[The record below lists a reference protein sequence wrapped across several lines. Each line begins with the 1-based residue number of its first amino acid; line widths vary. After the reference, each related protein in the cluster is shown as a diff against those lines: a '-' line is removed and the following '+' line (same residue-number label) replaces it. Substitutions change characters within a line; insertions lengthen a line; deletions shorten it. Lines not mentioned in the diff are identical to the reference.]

1 MRRPFSRRRANLI
14 HRSLFRLDL
23 NSPSG
28 SAADSAADRLH
39 HAAEVQ
45 APTARDLEV
54 GVAIV
59 LDEQLHLLACEQRFD
74 ALALLRGVIQR
85 REDAAAPV
93 EEAVSLRMAGIPVRF
108 TLVRPTAA
116 M

>member
-1 MRRPFSRRRANLI
+1 M
-14 HRSLFRLDL
+14 
-23 NSPSG
+23 
-28 SAADSAADRLH
+28 
-39 HAAEVQ
+39 
-45 APTARDLEV
+45 
-54 GVAIV
+54 VAIV

-74 ALALLRGVIQR
+74 GLALLRGVIQR